1 MENYLYVIYLT
12 VLPVY
17 YMLAFFYNNK
27 QRRCSMRKHRLSLI
41 VILLFILLAH
51 LTLSEAAEQKIPL
64 KGDFWKSA
72 SGEAVIKDMAQ
83 GQKEISIDAKGL
95 NANGVYTVWFV
106 NMKPK
111 MDMTG
116 VGIGDYSFKTDAKGE
131 GHYMANVPAAEIEKW
146 QMLEVAYHPDGDPK
160 NMKDIKIALKA
171 ILGK

>member
-1 MENYLYVIYLT
+1 
-12 VLPVY
+12 
-17 YMLAFFYNNK
+17 
-27 QRRCSMRKHRLSLI
+27 MRKHRLSSI

-72 SGEAVIKDMAQ
+72 SGEVIIKDMPQ
-83 GQKEISIDAKGL
+83 GHKEISIDAKGL
-95 NANGVYTVWFV
+95 KANGVYTVWFV

-111 MDMTG
+111 MDMAG
-116 VGIGDYSFKTDAKGE
+116 VGTADYSFKADAKGN
-131 GHYMANVPAAEIEKW
+131 GHYTATVSAMEMGKW

-171 ILGK
+171 ALRK